1 VIENT
6 LFFALGFLVSATLA
20 LFLSPVLWRRAGE
33 LMRRRIEATLPMTR
47 EELEAEIDAVKAEH
61 VMAMRLLEMKN
72 ESLRRKAAD
81 DLVELNVLREKVEKL
96 KEYDAAMVALE
107 AERNDLTAQLAE
119 RDAELQKRAKKIAQ
133 LERQLQKREREIEE
147 LSSLYEEASLTAS
160 TRQIDLVARE
170 ASIEQLNDSVSLLRT
185 QRKEADRLIRD
196 AMAKKAAADEALL
209 IERARADDLERKLDS
224 MIAALSTREE
234 KLERREKELARLKRK
249 LEAMDDNNTETEDVG
264 EERARLEA
272 QVAELSLKLSSL
284 LAAKGRGGKPSAL
297 RKPEMDRLQS
307 RLAVLMRENK
317 RLRAELAGAAHS
329 DQADDGALRE
339 RVSDLA
345 ANMVDV
351 VATLEGPDSPIEKA
365 LSQQEPNGKDDRPLS
380 LADRVRS
387 LRGRSAAG

>member
-284 LAAKGRGGKPSAL
+284 LAPKGRGGKPSAL
-297 RKPEMDRLQS
+297 RKPEMERLQS